1 MQIAHTVF
9 CTTLLAV
16 LEYQLRT
23 RINMSSSVSQIFIMC
38 KKGCGA
44 LVHFACVYLWG
55 HLFMFNISGFERR
68 RMRACVSTCATNWFH
83 ILKQE
88 KSERE
93 EGKKERKEAESPP
106 QHMCSERQQ
115 TFKQTDYLSPRLL
128 LQLAN
133 KQTAQGH
140 SCTRLASNS
149 LSILCLEAGGAR
161 CSGRH
166 VAGVIDGVRRT
177 VAPPSFHEGAPIS
190 AWRRRRNSC
199 QNHTTWRHERCLAGS
214 VNIRWLL

>member
-68 RMRACVSTCATNWFH
+68 RMRACVCPRVQPIDSTFWSKKRA
-83 ILKQE
+83 KE
-88 KSERE
+88 
-93 EGKKERKEAESPP
+93 KKERKKEKRQSPP

-166 VAGVIDGVRRT
+166 VAWVIDGVRRT